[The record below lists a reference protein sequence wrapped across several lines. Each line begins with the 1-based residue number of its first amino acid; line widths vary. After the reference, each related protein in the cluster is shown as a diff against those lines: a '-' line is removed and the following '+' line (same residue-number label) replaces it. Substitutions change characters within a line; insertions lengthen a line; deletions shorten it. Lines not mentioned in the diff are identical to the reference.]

1 VAGLINRAERVRGQL
16 VSLSKVMDDDD
27 TGKMVKNAAEA
38 LDKKIVAAEEPLHQM
53 RQTGRGQDLL
63 RYPGKLIDH
72 LMYLASGLSLA
83 DFPPTAPQLEAHE
96 ELKKE
101 VSVRRAEMNQVLE
114 KEVAAFNRL
123 LIERNVPHVVGSP
136 TTSTSDERR

>member
-1 VAGLINRAERVRGQL
+1 
-16 VSLSKVMDDDD
+16 MTDDE
-27 TGKMVKNAAEA
+27 TGKAVKDAADA

-72 LMYLASGLSLA
+72 LMFLASGVSVA
-83 DFPPTAPQLEAHE
+83 DFAPTASQLEAHE

-101 VSVRRAEMNQVLE
+101 TATRKAEMNEVLA

-123 LIERNVPHVVGSP
+123 LLDRGVPHVVGAAP
-136 TTSTSDERR
+136 TPTSDAK